1 MQDKIDYE
9 KFYEDLFKT
18 LVDGA
23 ESSKRGAVGAH
34 VNDIINDAKKSGY
47 LINGMEKEF
56 LKGIPIYFEKKGI
69 RVDISEM
76 DLSGVTYLLDSIDN
90 KD

>member
-1 MQDKIDYE
+1 MQDNIDYE

-18 LVDGA
+18 LV

-34 VNDIINDAKKSGY
+34 VNDIISEAQRSGY

-56 LKGIPIYFEKKGI
+56 LQGMVIYFEKKGT
-69 RVDISEM
+69 RLDISEM
-76 DLSGVTYLLDSIDN
+76 DLSGKTYLLDDIGD